1 MKKILQNFNLVPV
14 LFRLP
19 GLFTSRNILGQ
30 TKGRIYK
37 PFANALGKSV
47 PIPNYGVFSSIT
59 MSGFSITDFGATSK
73 LQLLPLPVSIDKKH
87 YAI

>member
-1 MKKILQNFNLVPV
+1 MKKILHNFNLVPV
-14 LFRLP
+14 LFILP

-59 MSGFSITDFGATSK
+59 LKGFSITDFGTTSK
-73 LQLLPLPVSIDKKH
+73 LQLLPLPVLIDKKH
-87 YAI
+87 CAI